1 MTARTRQH
9 GFTLVELLVAMAIF
23 ITIMGGVTVL
33 FTGAIRT
40 VRQGNQQMDLFSM
53 GRGMMTVMERD
64 MSAAFTARELGEY
77 FQFYGRAEGFM
88 FVGKLENGR
97 LGRVTYVINP
107 NADTREFETAINEP
121 WQDVWERVVTL
132 AADRARARG
141 AANNAAVRAAQDD
154 ASAYFQSFYPAPS
167 GAFVNLGDV
176 VDDINR
182 RPIDFTVRVRSYALL
197 RYQEDVADLDT
208 FQPIRNANS
217 SLSYQWP
224 YIDPRLPAQ
233 DRVDGSPE
241 GVEEA
246 LYLDILN
253 GIGGPGN
260 DIRNAILFADPNSE
274 QLHAI
279 NRDTVAALIA
289 AKRREVWIRLL
300 AGDAPPGVPG
310 FWKDPNDPTD
320 ARPAA
325 SDYVIAERILV
336 RAGLLA
342 PDGSS
347 ELILPGEPGTRLD
360 ALLVPGIF
368 NYGAIDNGGTEVY
381 RRTFNALENLNAS
394 GYTNARQQTITYADF
409 LADPADRIKDYD
421 EALVRA
427 LGERRDAALLAGSP
441 LAPRLPA
448 LISPGL
454 WFMDASPAP
463 GAADFRRWF
472 TQTIEVPSATGRNV
486 SPRVT
491 ARVQQG

>member
-121 WQDVWERVVTL
+121 WQNVWERVVTF

-141 AANNAAVRAAQDD
+141 LAVRPAQDD

-167 GAFVNLGDV
+167 GAFVNLGDLV
-176 VDDINR
+176 EDINR
-182 RPIDFTVRVRSYALL
+182 TPIDFTVRARSYALL
-197 RYQEDVADLDT
+197 RYQEDVADLET
-208 FQPIRNANS
+208 FQPIRDANS

-224 YIDPRLPAQ
+224 YIDPLQPSR

-246 LYLDILN
+246 LYFDILN
-253 GIGGPGN
+253 GIGGAGN
-260 DIRNAILFADPNSE
+260 DIRNAVSFANL

-279 NRDTVAALIA
+279 NGDTVAALIA
-289 AKRREVWIRLL
+289 AKRREIWIRLL
-300 AGDAPPGVPG
+300 AGDGPTGVPG
-310 FWKDPNDPTD
+310 FWKNPNDPTD
-320 ARPAA
+320 TRPFAG
-325 SDYVIAERILV
+325 DYVIAERILV

-342 PDGSS
+342 PDGSI
-347 ELILPGEPGTRLD
+347 ELILPGDPGTRLD

-368 NYGAIDNGGTEVY
+368 NYGALDNGGTEVY

-472 TQTIEVPSATGRNV
+472 IQTIEVPSATGRNV